1 LVREHR
7 KEKDAEEEEKKSS
20 ISLLR
25 GVSIG
30 SNTAAKELLII
41 KRLRKT
47 EASWAVGEPQVES
60 LDLEGEKKKTGRKGS
75 KKCQPRDTLTASQ
88 VRSTKRANWLVMVR
102 LNPNEHQIRP

>member
-1 LVREHR
+1 MNLSQWRSSLVREHR

-60 LDLEGEKKKTGRKGS
+60 LDLEGGKKDGSLHEIQTWTQGKQKMPTERYLDCLAGEKYQTS
-75 KKCQPRDTLTASQ
+75 
-88 VRSTKRANWLVMVR
+88 
-102 LNPNEHQIRP
+102 

>member
-30 SNTAAKELLII
+30 SDTTAKELLII

-60 LDLEGEKKKTGRKGS
+60 LDLEGEKKR
-75 KKCQPRDTLTASQ
+75 RALT
-88 VRSTKRANWLVMVR
+88 
-102 LNPNEHQIRP
+102 

>member
-60 LDLEGEKKKTGRKGS
+60 LDLEGEKKKDGTQGKQKMPTERYLDCLAGEKYQTS
-75 KKCQPRDTLTASQ
+75 
-88 VRSTKRANWLVMVR
+88 
-102 LNPNEHQIRP
+102 